1 MRFVRPLA
9 PLVVG
14 LFAGCGNDL
23 PKDDAARD
31 AAIREQCGFEP
42 GTPLL
47 MAAARDPRG
56 GGFALT
62 SSEVCV
68 YRGRLEDGG
77 LWRAPLADLTR
88 IAPNAEVPARLDLAD
103 ACGLVHTVLF
113 GAEYEAI
120 LVQRALEER
129 SFAAFRLDALHASLR
144 ESMEHPPA
152 PSFPPRPFTLP
163 PPAAPDDPEEAKD
176 FAARAKDPDASCRL
190 AQSSAHKGD
199 KDAAFFYLQECF
211 EDAVEPS
218 DFRSAEAA
226 LGKDPRWPKLV
237 GYAQGRCAARLRGN
251 VYETHLAGVP
261 KGAAR
266 PRMPL
271 VVWLHGYG
279 ATPDVDDWEN
289 LAKESGVAMLGVSA
303 SYSKGD
309 HTFRWAEDLRRDA
322 LRVHVALDVAAQYVD
337 ATRVLLFGF
346 SQGAALAA
354 DLLLHYPS
362 TFAGALVLSPGQ
374 RLRPPGE
381 PTQEDLT
388 GRTMHCYV
396 GGMEHA
402 KTLAFTEYAC
412 EEAKKN
418 GASVFRRE
426 EPRMNQHT
434 FPPEF
439 DAAFGKWVRA
449 TLGTPEKPPQPR

>member
-1 MRFVRPLA
+1 MRFVRFAA
-9 PLVVG
+9 PLVIG

-31 AAIREQCGFEP
+31 ATIREQCGFEP

-56 GGFALT
+56 GGFAMT
-62 SSEVCV
+62 ASEVCA
-68 YRGRLEDGG
+68 YRGRLAGGG
-77 LWRAPLADLTR
+77 LWRAPLADVTR
-88 IAPNAEVPARLDLAD
+88 IAPNAQVPARLDLAD

-129 SFAAFRLDALHASLR
+129 SFDAFRMDALQAALR
-144 ESMEHPPA
+144 EGMEHPPA

-163 PPAAPDDPEEAKD
+163 QPAAPDDPEAAKD
-176 FAARAKDPDASCRL
+176 YADRAKDPDASCRL
-190 AQSSAHKGD
+190 AHASARKGD
-199 KDAAFFYLQECF
+199 NDAAFFYLQECF
-211 EDAVEPS
+211 EDAVEPG
-218 DFRSAEAA
+218 DFGTAEAA

-237 GYAQGRCAARLRGN
+237 GYAQGHCAARLRGN
-251 VYETHLAGVP
+251 VYETRLLGVP
-261 KGAAR
+261 KGEGR

-279 ATPDVDDWEN
+279 ATPDVDDWEE
-289 LAKESGVAMLGVSA
+289 LAKKSGVAMLGVSA
-303 SYSKGD
+303 TYAKGD

-322 LRVHVALDVAAQYVD
+322 VRVHVALEVAAQYVD
-337 ATRVLLFGF
+337 ATRILLFGF

-381 PTQEDLT
+381 PTSEDLG

-396 GGMEHA
+396 GGMEHP
-402 KTLAFTEYAC
+402 TTQAFTEYAC
-412 EEAKKN
+412 EEAKKH
-418 GASVFRRE
+418 GASVYRRE
-426 EPRMNQHT
+426 EPGVNKHT
-434 FPPEF
+434 FPPDFEGAF
-439 DAAFGKWVRA
+439 DKWVRA
-449 TLGTPEKPPQPR
+449 TLDAAQPK